1 MRCLQRIRNR
11 KYKPVT
17 ERDVY
22 SNPYHKGIDWLLFIL
37 YIILVGFG
45 WMNIYAANFNPET
58 KVFFSMDAEY
68 FKQLM
73 WIVVS
78 MLSIGVI
85 LLIDSKLFV
94 EIAYFFFGASI
105 LLLIVVLLIGKEVN
119 GAKSWFALGP
129 ISFQPVEF
137 TKIGTAL
144 VVSRIM
150 SRYGFQ
156 FNTES
161 FIKLIGILLIPIGL
175 VLLQND
181 TGSALIYFVFLLP
194 MYREGMSTHVLLLGV
209 LCIVGAIASLLSD
222 SAIVMSVILVIGIL
236 ALMYTFWQKG
246 NIKDSMAIGF
256 TGLIT
261 ASALGGYIYY
271 TGKTS
276 IDLEYIPLVSFAVVF
291 LFAGIRSFVKRIPNA
306 RTILM
311 YISVGLIISFAT
323 GYIFENILIEHQRTR
338 INILFGKED
347 DPLGAGYNV
356 NQSLIA
362 IGSGGSVGKGFLEG
376 TQTKLN
382 FVPKQSTDFIFCT
395 VGEEWGFVGTA
406 GLVIIYLCFFTRII
420 MLAEKQ
426 HSVFSRV
433 YGYCVACIF
442 FFHFAVNICMTIG
455 LMPVIGIPLPFF
467 SYGGSSLW
475 GFSMLL
481 FIFIKLDTDRN
492 ELIR

>member
-1 MRCLQRIRNR
+1 MSSYNNQYN
-11 KYKPVT
+11 
-17 ERDVY
+17 
-22 SNPYHKGIDWLLFIL
+22 KGIDWLMVVL
-37 YIILVGFG
+37 YIVLVGFG
-45 WMNIYAANFNPET
+45 WFNIYAANFDPES
-58 KVFFSMDAEY
+58 KVFFSADAEY

-73 WIVVS
+73 WIGVS
-78 MLSIGVI
+78 LISIGI
-85 LLIDSKLFV
+85 IMLIDSKMFV
-94 EIAYFFFGASI
+94 EIAYIFFGISI
-105 LLLIVVLLIGKEVN
+105 FLLIVVLLIGKEVN

-129 ISFQPVEF
+129 VSFQPVEF

-144 VVSRIM
+144 VVARIM

-156 FNTES
+156 FNFNS
-161 FIKLIGILLIPIGL
+161 YVKLFTVLLIPIAL

-194 MYREGMSTHVLLLGV
+194 MYREGMTVHILLLGA
-209 LCIVGAIASLLSD
+209 LCMVATIASLLSD
-222 SAIVMSVILVIGIL
+222 SSIVMSIILTIATIMIFIAFSRNATHIDGI
-236 ALMYTFWQKG
+236 
-246 NIKDSMAIGF
+246 I
-256 TGLIT
+256 
-261 ASALGGYIYY
+261 SALLCIIVTGGLSAYLYFSPND
-271 TGKTS
+271 KF
-276 IDLEYIPLVSFAVVF
+276 LPEYIPLGAALIMSIFA
-291 LFAGIRSFVKRIPNA
+291 LIRSLIRRVKKISV
-306 RTILM
+306 ILM
-311 YISVGLIISFAT
+311 YMWTGLIISFAT

-338 INILFGKED
+338 INILFGIED
-347 DPLGAGYNV
+347 DPYGAGYNV

-362 IGSGGSVGKGFLEG
+362 IGSGGFDGKGFLQG

-395 VGEEWGFVGTA
+395 VGEEWGFLGTTA
-406 GLVIIYLCFFTRII
+406 LVVVYLIFFIRII
-420 MLAEKQ
+420 NLAEKQ

-442 FFHFAVNICMTIG
+442 FFHFTINICMTIG

-481 FIFIKLDTDRN
+481 FIFLKLDTDRN

>member
-1 MRCLQRIRNR
+1 MSS
-11 KYKPVT
+11 
-17 ERDVY
+17 Y
-22 SNPYHKGIDWLLFIL
+22 SNPYHKGLDWPMVVMYLM
-37 YIILVGFG
+37 LVGFG

-58 KVFFSMDAEY
+58 KVFFSVEAEY

-73 WIVVS
+73 WIGVS
-78 MLSIGVI
+78 LVSIGVI
-85 LLIDSKLFV
+85 MLVDSKMFV
-94 EIAYFFFGASI
+94 EIAYVFFGISI
-105 LLLIVVLLIGKEVN
+105 FLLVVVLLVGKEVN
-119 GAKSWFALGP
+119 GAKSWFSLGP
-129 ISFQPVEF
+129 VSFQPVEF

-156 FNTES
+156 FDFQS
-161 FIKLIGILLIPIGL
+161 YVKLFVVLLIPIAL

-181 TGSALIYFVFLLP
+181 TGSALIYFVFMLP
-194 MYREGMSTHVLLLGV
+194 MYREGMTSHILILGV
-209 LCIVGAIASLLSD
+209 ICIVCAIASLLLDGFLVLSAV
-222 SAIVMSVILVIGIL
+222 AIVGTL
-236 ALMYTFWQKG
+236 AVVYTFRKRG
-246 NIKDSMAIGF
+246 SGIDGVVSLCV
-256 TGLIT
+256 GLV
-261 ASALGGYIYY
+261 AAFVSVAIYY
-271 TGKTS
+271 FKPS
-276 IDLEYIPLVSFAVVF
+276 EKFLPEYIPLVSAAAMSVFA
-291 LFAGIRSFVKRIPNA
+291 LIRSIIRRVSKVRVV
-306 RTILM
+306 LL
-311 YISVGLIISFAT
+311 YLWVGLALSFAT
-323 GYIFENILIEHQRTR
+323 GFIFENVLVEHQRTR
-338 INILFGKED
+338 INILFGIEE

-362 IGSGGSVGKGFLEG
+362 IGSGGAFGKGFLNG

-406 GLVIIYLCFFTRII
+406 GLVIAYLAFFIRII
-420 MLAEKQ
+420 SLAEKQ

-433 YGYCVACIF
+433 YGYCVASIF

-481 FIFIKLDTDRN
+481 FIFLKLDTDRN

>member
-1 MRCLQRIRNR
+1 MSN
-11 KYKPVT
+11 
-17 ERDVY
+17 Y
-22 SNPYHKGIDWLLFIL
+22 SNPYHKGVDVTLVIL
-37 YIILVGFG
+37 YLLLVVFG

-73 WIVVS
+73 WVIVS
-78 MLSIGVI
+78 FISIGIIMLV
-85 LLIDSKLFV
+85 DSKLFV
-94 EIAYFFFGASI
+94 EIAYIIFGFSI
-105 LLLIVVLLIGKEVN
+105 VMLVIVLLIGKEVN
-119 GAKSWFALGP
+119 GAKSWFSLGP

-150 SRYGFQ
+150 SRYGFL
-156 FNTES
+156 FDMKS
-161 FIKLIGILLIPIGL
+161 YVRLFGILVIPIAL

-194 MYREGMSTHVLLLGV
+194 MYREGMTTHILLIGV
-209 LCIVGAIASLLSD
+209 FCIICAIASLLSD
-222 SAIVMSVILVIGIL
+222 SLIVMSVSLTICAIIIWHMFNKKGAGI
-236 ALMYTFWQKG
+236 
-246 NIKDSMAIGF
+246 D
-256 TGLIT
+256 GLIT
-261 ASALGGYIYY
+261 LAIGIVVAAAFGAVVYLTGNPKLLPEYVPLASAGAM
-271 TGKTS
+271 S
-276 IDLEYIPLVSFAVVF
+276 IFAF
-291 LFAGIRSFVKRIPNA
+291 FRSIFRRIPEVK
-306 RTILM
+306 TIIVYLWAT
-311 YISVGLIISFAT
+311 IVISFAT
-323 GYIFENILIEHQRTR
+323 GYIFENVLIEHQRTR
-338 INILFGKED
+338 INILFGVEE

-362 IGSGGSVGKGFLEG
+362 IGSGGLTGKGFLEG

-395 VGEEWGFVGTA
+395 VGEEWGFIGTTA
-406 GLVIIYLCFFTRII
+406 LIVVYLAFFIRII

-433 YGYCVACIF
+433 YGYCVASIF

-481 FIFIKLDTDRN
+481 FIFIKLDTDRS

>member
-1 MRCLQRIRNR
+1 MSNYR
-11 KYKPVT
+11 
-17 ERDVY
+17 
-22 SNPYHKGIDWLLFIL
+22 NPYHKGLDWPMVIL
-37 YIILVGFG
+37 YLLLVGFG

-58 KVFFSMDAEY
+58 KVFFSVDAEY

-73 WIVVS
+73 WIGVS
-78 MLSIGVI
+78 LVSIGVI
-85 LLIDSKLFV
+85 MLADSKMFV
-94 EIAYFFFGASI
+94 EITYVFFGISI
-105 LLLIVVLLIGKEVN
+105 FLLIVVLLVGKEVN
-119 GAKSWFALGP
+119 GAKSWFSLGP
-129 ISFQPVEF
+129 VSFQPVEF

-156 FNTES
+156 FDIQS
-161 FIKLIGILLIPIGL
+161 YIKLFGILLIPIAL

-194 MYREGMSTHVLLLGV
+194 MYREGMTSHILLLGV
-209 LCIVGAIASLLSD
+209 TCIVCAIASLLLD
-222 SAIVMSVILVIGIL
+222 SLLVMSAVLIVGTIAIVYIYHRRGSGIDGLVSLAVGLVTAMIVG
-236 ALMYTFWQKG
+236 ALMYFKPSD
-246 NIKDSMAIGF
+246 KF
-256 TGLIT
+256 LP
-261 ASALGGYIYY
+261 
-271 TGKTS
+271 
-276 IDLEYIPLVSFAVVF
+276 EYIPLASAFTMSIFALVRSI
-291 LFAGIRSFVKRIPNA
+291 IRRIP
-306 RTILM
+306 TIRVVLM
-311 YISVGLIISFAT
+311 YLWAGLVISFAT

-338 INILFGKED
+338 INILFGIED

-362 IGSGGSVGKGFLEG
+362 IGSGGVTGKGFLNG

-395 VGEEWGFVGTA
+395 VGEEWGFLGTA
-406 GLVIIYLCFFTRII
+406 GLVAVYLAFFIRII
-420 MLAEKQ
+420 ILAEKQ

-433 YGYCVACIF
+433 YGYCVASIF

-481 FIFIKLDTDRN
+481 FIFLKLDTDRN

>member
-1 MRCLQRIRNR
+1 M
-11 KYKPVT
+11 V
-17 ERDVY
+17 
-22 SNPYHKGIDWLLFIL
+22 IL
-37 YIILVGFG
+37 YLALVGFG
-45 WMNIYAANFNPET
+45 WLNIYAANFNPET
-58 KVFFSMDAEY
+58 KVFFSVDAEY

-73 WIVVS
+73 WIGVS
-78 MLSIGVI
+78 LVSVGVI
-85 LLIDSKLFV
+85 MLVDSKMFV
-94 EIAYFFFGASI
+94 EIAYVFFGVSVF
-105 LLLIVVLLIGKEVN
+105 LLIVVLLVGKEVN

-129 ISFQPVEF
+129 VSFQPVEF

-156 FNTES
+156 FDMHS
-161 FIKLIGILLIPIGL
+161 YVKLFGLLLIPIAL

-194 MYREGMSTHVLLLGV
+194 MYREGMTTHILLLGV
-209 LCIVGAIASLLSD
+209 TCMVGAIASLLLD
-222 SAIVMSVILVIGIL
+222 SLLVISTILVVGL
-236 ALMYTFWQKG
+236 LFVAYTFRKKG
-246 NIKDSMAIGF
+246 ATIDGFISIVVCILVAAIMGF
-256 TGLIT
+256 V
-261 ASALGGYIYY
+261 YY
-271 TGKTS
+271 MNPADGF
-276 IDLEYIPLVSFAVVF
+276 LPEYIPLAAAAVMSVFALV
-291 LFAGIRSFVKRIPNA
+291 RSFIRRVPAVRVV
-306 RTILM
+306 LM
-311 YISVGLIISFAT
+311 YLWTGLLISFAT

-338 INILFGKED
+338 INILFGIED

-362 IGSGGSVGKGFLEG
+362 IGSGGVAGKGFLQG

-395 VGEEWGFVGTA
+395 VGEEWGFLGTA
-406 GLVIIYLCFFTRII
+406 GLVVVYLTFFVRLI

-433 YGYCVACIF
+433 YGYCVASIF
-442 FFHFAVNICMTIG
+442 FFHFTVNICMTIG

-481 FIFIKLDTDRN
+481 FIFLKLDTDRN